1 MRSPHLGGRNDE
13 NLDTHNLQIDPLALA
28 PNTDTDIIN
37 KQKAALERANRIMK
51 QAREEEQLE
60 RMKREG
66 QNPPNSS
73 CGGGLTQNKLSNIEV
88 GHSSRLQPISV
99 YKKHDGE
106 MQLPRYESTLDWE
119 VTGGPDMPTVYAR
132 VPTLSEIQSLQ
143 RRAWHLENQILQR
156 EDSCRVCDKGFVYG
170 SSDVCHTF
178 CSGGDNLT

>member
-1 MRSPHLGGRNDE
+1 MRSPHLSGRND
-13 NLDTHNLQIDPLALA
+13 D
-28 PNTDTDIIN
+28 NTDTHKLQKDSPGLASNTDMNVIN
-37 KQKAALERANRIMK
+37 KQKDALEKANRTMK
-51 QAREEEQLE
+51 QAREEEQSE

-73 CGGGLTQNKLSNIEV
+73 CGSGLTQNKISGRGV
-88 GHSSRLQPISV
+88 GHSSRLEPISV

-132 VPTLSEIQSLQ
+132 VPTLSEIQLLQ

-156 EDSCRVCDKGFVYG
+156 EHLCRVCDKAFAYG
-170 SSDVCHTF
+170 SSDVWHTF
-178 CSGGDNLT
+178 CFGGAN